1 MTKTQNL
8 SRDIASRGELS
19 SRAQHFQRNSTAVPT
34 SRSFRNSGEI
44 DPLTH
49 LKMRKE
55 DNWNKI
61 I

>member
-34 SRSFRNSGEI
+34 SRSFRAEI